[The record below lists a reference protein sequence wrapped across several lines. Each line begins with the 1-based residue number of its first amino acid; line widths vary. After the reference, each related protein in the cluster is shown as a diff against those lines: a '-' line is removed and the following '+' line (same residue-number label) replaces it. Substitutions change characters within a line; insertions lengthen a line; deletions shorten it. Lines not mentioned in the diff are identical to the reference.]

1 MITNIMNVIIKI
13 TIVII
18 ISIMIV
24 NSYYKYN
31 HNDKSHNNFVY
42 IIVKMIELLMAD
54 NLPQ

>member
-31 HNDKSHNNFVY
+31 HNDKNHNNFVN
-42 IIVKMIELLMAD
+42 IIVKKIELLMAD